1 MLKKF
6 ALGAFVVL
14 ALGVGVAAVKF
25 LIPMYT
31 VLDKV
36 GPGTAP
42 RDLAQQDD
50 SKVVAPYLK
59 AYAEPAPE
67 QPTADTMTPGSMA
80 TGEAN
85 LYWGE
90 LHLHTT
96 ESFDASMMGNKLSIE
111 DAYRFAKGDPLVGP
125 GGETMQLSRPLD
137 FVAITDHAEGFGSRT
152 HCDDPNL
159 SLRER
164 ATCWLMGMDN
174 PALFSIFV
182 DGARGTA
189 EAGDPSQPAG
199 VYQAELRQP
208 LDMSQMPTCKGG
220 KDVAQRCYD
229 NTYRDWARYVRL
241 ADDYYDPG
249 ELTTL
254 IAYEFSPGLP
264 DQGKHHR
271 NVIYRSNIVPERAIS
286 SFDVP
291 NAIELWK
298 GLEATCDKEDGCD
311 FLTIP
316 HNPNKAWGLTYSR
329 YTWDGQQYGEDDWRL
344 RQKRE
349 PLTEIFQIKGSQEC
363 ALGVGATDEECAF
376 AQVLDPCQ
384 PGETT
389 GCAFQTGFVRQGLKV
404 GLELEQELGF
414 NPLQNGFIAATDSH
428 NSNPGDVEEWDYRG
442 SAGSVQSPALR
453 RLRENNPDGKA
464 YKSSLKFNT
473 SGGLAAVWAPGN
485 TREAIFDAL
494 ARRETYATSGPRIA
508 LRFYAGWDIDEAM
521 IDAPE
526 LIPHLETHAVPMGRV
541 LPASETV
548 DVNVTG
554 SANVQGPEFFVWAVR
569 DSMDAPLQRIQMVKG
584 WIDQAGQTHEKV
596 VDIACADG
604 LEVDPT
610 TGRCP
615 DNGAG
620 VDLATCQFS
629 TGSGDTELK
638 TLWRDSDYN
647 PDQRAFYYVRVLMNP
662 TCRWSSFDAI
672 RLGREPDP
680 SVPATIQERAWSS
693 PIWTG
698 A

>member
-1 MLKKF
+1 MLKKLI
-6 ALGAFVVL
+6 LGIVVVL
-14 ALGVGVAAVKF
+14 FLIGGAGAAKF
-25 LIPMYT
+25 LFPIYA
-31 VLDKV
+31 VLEKV

-42 RDLAQQDD
+42 RDLVLQDD
-50 SKVVAPYLK
+50 SKAVAPYLNVT
-59 AYAEPAPE
+59 AELAGE
-67 QPTADTMTPGSMA
+67 QPTADVMA
-80 TGEAN
+80 SAETN

-90 LHLHTT
+90 LHLHTS

-111 DAYRFAKGDPLVGP
+111 DAYRFAKGDPLMGP

-152 HCDDPNL
+152 HCDDLNL

-189 EAGDPSQPAG
+189 QPGDPSQSAG

-208 LDMSQMPTCKGG
+208 PDISQMPTCKGSEG
-220 KDVAQRCYD
+220 AAQRCYD
-229 NTYRDWARYVRL
+229 NTYRDWARYVQL
-241 ADDYYDPG
+241 ADDYYEPG

-271 NVIYRSNIVPERAIS
+271 NVIYRSNIVPKRAIS

-298 GLEATCDKEDGCD
+298 GLEATCDKGDGCD

-389 GCAFQTGFVRQGLKV
+389 GCAFQTGFVRQGMKV
-404 GLELEQELGF
+404 GLELEQEFGF
-414 NPLQNGFIAATDSH
+414 NPLQNGFVAATDSH

-442 SAGSVQSPALR
+442 SAGTVQSPALR
-453 RLRENNPDGKA
+453 RLRHTSTSEKA
-464 YKSSLKFNT
+464 YRSSLKFNT
-473 SGGLAAVWAPGN
+473 SGGLAAVWAPEN

-508 LRFYAGWDIDEAM
+508 LRFYAGWDIDESM

-526 LIPHLETHAVPMGRV
+526 LMPYLETHAVPMGRV
-541 LPASETV
+541 LPARETV
-548 DVNVTG
+548 DA
-554 SANVQGPEFFVWAVR
+554 SVQSPEFFIWAVR
-569 DSMDAPLQRIQMVKG
+569 DAMDAPLQRIQMVKG
-584 WIDQAGQTHEKV
+584 WIDATGQTHEKV
-596 VDIACADG
+596 IDIACADG
-604 LEVDPT
+604 LQVESAS
-610 TGRCP
+610 GRCP
-615 DNGAG
+615 DNGAS
-620 VDLATCQFS
+620 VDLTSCQFS
-629 TGSGDTELK
+629 AGTGATELK
-638 TLWRDSDYN
+638 TVWRDPDYN
-647 PDQRAFYYVRVLMNP
+647 PNQSAFYYVRVLMNP

-680 SVPATIQERAWSS
+680 TVPATIQERAWSS
-693 PIWTG
+693 PIWASG
-698 A
+698 QP

>member
-1 MLKKF
+1 MLKKLI
-6 ALGAFVVL
+6 LGIVVVL
-14 ALGVGVAAVKF
+14 FLIGGAGAAKF
-25 LIPMYT
+25 LFPIYA
-31 VLDKV
+31 VLEKV
-36 GPGTAP
+36 GPATAP
-42 RDLAQQDD
+42 RDLVLQDD
-50 SKVVAPYLK
+50 SKAVAPYLNVT
-59 AYAEPAPE
+59 AELAGE
-67 QPTADTMTPGSMA
+67 QPTADVMSSAET
-80 TGEAN
+80 N

-90 LHLHTT
+90 LHLHTS

-111 DAYRFAKGDPLVGP
+111 DAYRFAKGDPLMGP

-152 HCDDPNL
+152 HCDDLNL

-189 EAGDPSQPAG
+189 QPGDPSQSAG

-208 LDMSQMPTCKGG
+208 PDISQMPTCKGSEG
-220 KDVAQRCYD
+220 AAQRCYD
-229 NTYRDWARYVRL
+229 NTYRDWARYVQL
-241 ADDYYDPG
+241 ADDYYEPG

-271 NVIYRSNIVPERAIS
+271 NVIYRSNIVPKRAIS

-298 GLEATCDKEDGCD
+298 GLEATCDKGDGCD

-389 GCAFQTGFVRQGLKV
+389 GCAFQTGFVRQGMKV
-404 GLELEQELGF
+404 GLELEQEFGF
-414 NPLQNGFIAATDSH
+414 NPLQNGFVAATDSH

-442 SAGSVQSPALR
+442 SAGTVQSPALR
-453 RLRENNPDGKA
+453 RLRHTSTSEKA
-464 YKSSLKFNT
+464 YRSSLKFNT
-473 SGGLAAVWAPGN
+473 SGGLAAVWAPEN

-508 LRFYAGWDIDEAM
+508 LRFYAGWDIDESM

-526 LIPHLETHAVPMGRV
+526 LMPYLEAHAVPMGRV
-541 LPASETV
+541 LPARETV
-548 DVNVTG
+548 D
-554 SANVQGPEFFVWAVR
+554 ARVQSPEFFIWAVR
-569 DSMDAPLQRIQMVKG
+569 DAMDAPLQRIQMVKG
-584 WIDQAGQTHEKV
+584 WIDATGQTHEKV
-596 VDIACADG
+596 IDIACADG
-604 LEVDPT
+604 LQVDPT

-615 DNGAG
+615 DNGAS
-620 VDLATCQFS
+620 VDLTSCQFS
-629 TGSGDTELK
+629 AGTGATELK
-638 TLWRDSDYN
+638 TVWRDPDYN
-647 PDQRAFYYVRVLMNP
+647 PNQSAFYYVRVLMNP

-680 SVPATIQERAWSS
+680 TVPATIQERAWSS
-693 PIWTG
+693 PIWASG
-698 A
+698 QP